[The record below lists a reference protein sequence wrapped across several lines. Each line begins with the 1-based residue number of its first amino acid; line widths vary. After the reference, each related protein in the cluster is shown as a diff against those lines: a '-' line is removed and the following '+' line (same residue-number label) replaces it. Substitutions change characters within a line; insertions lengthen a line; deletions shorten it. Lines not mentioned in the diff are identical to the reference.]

1 MRRGMDMG
9 CIVRWSKE
17 LSAHKAAW
25 LLRGLYV
32 VLPSVCFLPEMEE
45 FSDSFLSPKWYGVVA
60 TIVVLAS
67 LESGLY
73 LFVKGHDGC
82 AVSDSGM
89 GVQRGACFAWG
100 VSVAAACESLYVLFQ
115 SGRQQWRVGA
125 GLTGTFDNPAGLALC
140 LCLSLPFVRYL
151 SESVG
156 GSSSSRICVRV
167 QECLPVLGVLLSGS
181 RTGLLCLLSYS
192 LIVLCMQKK
201 IRAGLKY
208 ICVGVAC
215 CAVLFFVW
223 CHKQDSTSGRIFIL
237 ERSWELISRKPWTGY
252 GTGGFGR
259 EYMWEQARYFAG
271 NPESGYAW
279 LADEVRHPLNEFVL
293 LWVDYGVA
301 APCVLLCCFVSVIV
315 GLACRK
321 ERFPSACA
329 CALSSLFLFSCF
341 SYPFKYPLSAL
352 VSVVALCSLLRPVWR
367 RVSVQKP
374 LAIGLCLC
382 SIILGLKLLSE
393 FRHEQEWARV
403 SECSLRGWSGLMMPH
418 YRRLYLHYKD
428 NPYFLYNYAVEQ
440 FYAGRY
446 VGAWRTAE
454 ECRKHWASYNLELL
468 SGDICRQLER
478 YGDALFHYR
487 WASLMCPV
495 RFAPLEGMYHVYRER
510 GDNLRADSVSA
521 VIRAKKIKVLS
532 SEVIRIKEEIGRQTV
547 R

>member
-1 MRRGMDMG
+1 
-9 CIVRWSKE
+9 
-17 LSAHKAAW
+17 
-25 LLRGLYV
+25 
-32 VLPSVCFLPEMEE
+32 
-45 FSDSFLSPKWYGVVA
+45 
-60 TIVVLAS
+60 
-67 LESGLY
+67 
-73 LFVKGHDGC
+73 
-82 AVSDSGM
+82 
-89 GVQRGACFAWG
+89 
-100 VSVAAACESLYVLFQ
+100 
-115 SGRQQWRVGA
+115 
-125 GLTGTFDNPAGLALC
+125 
-140 LCLSLPFVRYL
+140 
-151 SESVG
+151 
-156 GSSSSRICVRV
+156 
-167 QECLPVLGVLLSGS
+167 
-181 RTGLLCLLSYS
+181 
-192 LIVLCMQKK
+192 MQKK

-208 ICVGVAC
+208 ICAGVAC

-301 APCVLLCCFVSVIV
+301 APCVLFGCFVSVIV

-321 ERFPSACA
+321 ERFLSACA

-341 SYPFKYPLSAL
+341 SYPFKYPLPAL

-393 FRHEQEWARV
+393 FRHEREWARV